1 MCVFKCVCASVWAT
15 DKEKERWGSGRS
27 FFRGKKGSEK
37 KGGICQEQI
46 LILSCSSPTC
56 PSLSLA
62 LSSPLTSF
70 VSLPPFPVSASLP
83 LLLHVSLIC
92 FPSKSSSYFI
102 PFPVNA
108 VYVCVCVCVSV
119 FAVSLSFFFLS
130 LSDVQQLLEGSFS
143 LPLKHSSTHTHTDIL
158 CTSFNLFP

>member
-56 PSLSLA
+56 PSLRLA

-108 VYVCVCVCVSV
+108 VYVCVWVCLPSRC
-119 FAVSLSFFFLS
+119 LFFLS

-143 LPLKHSSTHTHTDIL
+143 LPLKHSSTHTHRYPMHQL
-158 CTSFNLFP
+158 